1 MNHLKLSCHD
11 ARPQIKPSIGD
22 IISFSIKPRWWVRA
36 MSATAD
42 ALWNCHLT
50 TASWAIADL
59 CIWLQ
64 KKTKPI
70 VTGGKAA

>member
-1 MNHLKLSCHD
+1 MSRL
-11 ARPQIKPSIGD
+11 QISDDDLRAGIKSSIGV
-22 IISFSIKPRWWVRA
+22 SLSVKPRLWIRA

-64 KKTKPI
+64 KKTKPS